1 QEFEARTQLSELRPE
16 SQISLTVPGL
26 YNKLLEHVDVHRWYL
41 GEKQGQEVPLGEAVS
56 SWYDNIYLPLVGFI
70 REQDVLVEFP
80 GRTEADLYLWI
91 LEQQAYLQQSFGEDV
106 PLEVAI
112 DKFTERKS
120 IDPNKMDM

>member
-1 QEFEARTQLSELRPE
+1 
-16 SQISLTVPGL
+16 
-26 YNKLLEHVDVHRWYL
+26 
-41 GEKQGQEVPLGEAVS
+41 
-56 SWYDNIYLPLVGFI
+56 LVGFI

-91 LEQQAYLQQSFGEDV
+91 LEQQAYLKQSFGEDV